1 MNLLTQFIDLF
12 VHLDKYLMI
21 ITKNYGLLTYGIL
34 FIVIF
39 CETGLVVTPFLPG
52 DSLLFA
58 SGALAALDSLN
69 ILTLFMVLFFAVIL
83 GDNVNYYL
91 GKYIGVKLLNKENL
105 MLIKKDHLIKTENF
119 YDKYGGVAIIL
130 ARFMPIIRTFAPF
143 VAGIGNMK
151 YIKFFSFSILSSF
164 LWVSLC
170 TFGGF
175 FFGNIPF
182 VKDNFSVVVV
192 AIIGI
197 SLLPIIIGYFKR
209 NASTKITEIN

>member
-12 VHLDKYLMI
+12 VHLDKYLMV
-21 ITKNYGLLTYGIL
+21 ITENYGLLTYGIL
-34 FIVIF
+34 FLVIF

-58 SGALAALDSLN
+58 SGALAALGSLN
-69 ILTLFMVLFFAVIL
+69 IFTLFIVLFFAVVL
-83 GDNVNYYL
+83 GDNINYHL
-91 GKYIGVKLLNKENL
+91 GKYIGIRLLNKKNL
-105 MLIKKDHLIKTENF
+105 MLIKEDHLIKTQNF
-119 YDKYGGVAIIL
+119 YDKYGGIAIIL

-151 YIKFFSFSILSSF
+151 YIKFFTFSLLSSL

-175 FFGNIPF
+175 FFGNLPF
-182 VKDNFSVVVV
+182 VKDNFSLVVV

-197 SLLPIIIGYFKR
+197 SLLPIIIGYLRRKVST
-209 NASTKITEIN
+209 NATEVN